1 MVNSFLE
8 ASARG
13 RVHGICDAGSFQ
25 EILKPS
31 DRISSPHMAL
41 LEQPVA
47 FDDGVVIGRATLG
60 GAPVLVAAQ
69 EGEFLGA
76 PLVKCTAQNYR
87 LDCQS
92 H

>member
-1 MVNSFLE
+1 MANSFLE
-8 ASARG
+8 ASARE
-13 RVHGICDAGSFQ
+13 RVQAVCDEGSFQ

-60 GAPVLVAAQ
+60 GGTCAGRCP
-69 EGEFLGA
+69 G
-76 PLVKCTAQNYR
+76 R
-87 LDCQS
+87 
-92 H
+92 